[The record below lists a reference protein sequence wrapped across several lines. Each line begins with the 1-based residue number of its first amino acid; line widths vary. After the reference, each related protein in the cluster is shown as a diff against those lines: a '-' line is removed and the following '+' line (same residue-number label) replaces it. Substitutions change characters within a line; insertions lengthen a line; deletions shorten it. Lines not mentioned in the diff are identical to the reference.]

1 MKTLNQRSAISKINK
16 RGALLVFP
24 IHNRPQPH
32 SLWAEFFPR
41 SRMRWE
47 WDDSGDNRVGEMW
60 YLMKRLSDCR
70 KVVYS
75 KWYQGRAT
83 FFSRELFTA
92 MLAVYQRTGEL
103 SRGLLPESQI
113 ILETLESDSPLST
126 KELKRFTDLQGK
138 ENEAAYN
145 RATKELFSRLLV
157 VAFGEVDDGSFPSLA
172 IGATRLIYEDLWNEA
187 LEMDPNRAETVIDK
201 YMPAGSLFRK
211 QFEKTKAVLAES
223 AKFPFTRDQDSFRF
237 TD

>member
-1 MKTLNQRSAISKINK
+1 
-16 RGALLVFP
+16 
-24 IHNRPQPH
+24 
-32 SLWAEFFPR
+32 
-41 SRMRWE
+41 
-47 WDDSGDNRVGEMW
+47 
-60 YLMKRLSDCR
+60 
-70 KVVYS
+70 
-75 KWYQGRAT
+75 
-83 FFSRELFTA
+83 
-92 MLAVYQRTGEL
+92 MLTVYQRTGEL